1 MRRDRILALREQ
13 SERERRTILL
23 LESLHDYL
31 PSPRTASGS
40 IAAQGPSTSSSACD
54 TCSGT
59 GRTRYGPCHTC
70 SATGQHAPAMESWQ
84 LDAEIARLEEN
95 TRAREGKDRGSLYA
109 WERERKRYERH
120 GDYAALRRSMDR
132 LQQWCPGRIS
142 LVAAVHIHRLPVR
155 LSDRVQSELAD
166 TVFCVSELM
175 PTPIRVP
182 SWIDQKAAQDG
193 TLRLAKGR
201 GMDDKQRAV
210 RDAEIRSQAVGGA
223 RQVDLA
229 ASWGLSTRQIR
240 KICAT
245 SMIAA

>member
-1 MRRDRILALREQ
+1 MREQ

-40 IAAQGPSTSSSACD
+40 IAAQGPSASPSGCQ
-54 TCSGT
+54 TCE
-59 GRTRYGPCHTC
+59 GRGSTKYGPCHTC
-70 SATGQHAPAMESWQ
+70 QATGQHAPAMESWQ

-109 WERERKRYERH
+109 WERERRRYERA
-120 GDYAALRRSMDR
+120 GDYGALRRSLGR
-132 LQQWCPGRIS
+132 LGEWAPGRVS
-142 LVAAVHIHRLPVR
+142 LVTALYVHHLPVR
-155 LSDRVQSELAD
+155 LSDRVQRELAD
-166 TVFCVSELM
+166 TIYCLSELM

-182 SWIDQKAAQDG
+182 SWIDQKASQDG

-240 KICAT
+240 TICAT

>member
-1 MRRDRILALREQ
+1 MAEQ

-40 IAAQGPSTSSSACD
+40 IAAQGPSVTAPSCE
-54 TCSGT
+54 TCNGE
-59 GRTRYGPCHTC
+59 GRTQYGRCHTC
-70 SATGQHAPAMESWQ
+70 GGKGAHTPCMEPYQ

-95 TRAREGKDRGSLYA
+95 TRAREGKDRGSLYG
-109 WERERKRYERH
+109 WERERRRMDSA
-120 GDYAALRRSMDR
+120 GDYRALRRSLER
-132 LQQWCPGRIS
+132 LSRWAPGRVS
-142 LVAAVHIHRLPVR
+142 LVSALYVYHVPVR
-155 LSDRVQSELAD
+155 LSDQVRQELAD
-166 TVFCVSELM
+166 TIYCLSELM

-182 SWIDQKAAQDG
+182 SWIDQKASQDG

-201 GMDDKQRAV
+201 GMDDKQRAR
-210 RDAEIRSQAVGGA
+210 RDAEIRAEAVGGA

-240 KICAT
+240 TICAT
-245 SMIAA
+245 SMVAA